1 MGNWIKPVTH
11 FIGCLCAKIFKNFLK
26 NNGLFY
32 LLIADVW
39 HTDDLCDFL
48 PSQISKYKLTNDEPA
63 IDIYVISNGVHTDF
77 VLPTVSSQMNWTSV
91 FDPSPKTAWRI
102 TG

>member
-1 MGNWIKPVTH
+1 MPK
-11 FIGCLCAKIFKNFLK
+11 FLK
-26 NNGLFY
+26 ICLKTMGYFIS
-32 LLIADVW
+32 LLLTYGILMTCA
-39 HTDDLCDFL
+39 TFL